1 MLFQKNA
8 KKDAMLIKEYYLLIF
23 FKVSAAIFLLFFS
36 QNDLDNI
43 FLNFTESFAH
53 KGATKLHLWII
64 RS

>member
-1 MLFQKNA
+1 
-8 KKDAMLIKEYYLLIF
+8 MLIKECYLLNF

-36 QNDLDNI
+36 QNDVDNI
-43 FLNFTESFAH
+43 FLNFTEIFAH

>member
-1 MLFQKNA
+1 
-8 KKDAMLIKEYYLLIF
+8 MLIKEYYLLIF
-23 FKVSAAIFLLFFS
+23 FEVSAAIFLLFFS

-53 KGATKLHLWII
+53 KGATKLHLRII